1 MPLGLGTHVVGLH
14 LGIEKV
20 MTLTN
25 MNRSQLPVDV
35 EGILDN
41 LVIPHKV

>member
-1 MPLGLGTHVVGLH
+1 MPLGLGTHMIGLH

-20 MTLTN
+20 MTIKN
-25 MNRSQLPVDV
+25 IKRSQLPVDV
-35 EGILDN
+35 EGVLDN